1 MVTKYIASLAQFKFR
16 KRADDIR
23 YLLLNSNGILIGE
36 LYFFYKF
43 NLFIKLLQ
51 DIFLGINVNNYF
63 YFYISEFICAA
74 SLCC

>member
-1 MVTKYIASLAQFKFR
+1 MVAKYIASLAQLKFR

-23 YLLLNSNGILIGE
+23 YLLLNSNGILIGV

-51 DIFLGINVNNYF
+51 DIFSGINVNNYF

>member
-1 MVTKYIASLAQFKFR
+1 MVAKYIASLAQLKFR